1 MVLLG
6 TKLKFHD
13 ELLHLGQSD
22 TLKVVQ
28 VETEKNLFLHLMDQ
42 SYILT
47 SPLPY
52 FLLQVTLAFS
62 IPFSVVWC
70 SFLVLNS
77 VKTTARFLH
86 PLSAALPFSLGCCL
100 HDPLYMREFDAVS
113 TVSKCFWALVLSCKS
128 WPKPITLLFI
138 LRDKWHTSSFLGCK
152 CGCSIAPNSK
162 CSYHVYLW
170 NVNSFASAGWM
181 CCQTQYG

>member
-100 HDPLYMREFDAVS
+100 HDSLYMREFDAVS
-113 TVSKCFWALVLSCKS
+113 TVSKCF
-128 WPKPITLLFI
+128 
-138 LRDKWHTSSFLGCK
+138 
-152 CGCSIAPNSK
+152 
-162 CSYHVYLW
+162 
-170 NVNSFASAGWM
+170 
-181 CCQTQYG
+181 